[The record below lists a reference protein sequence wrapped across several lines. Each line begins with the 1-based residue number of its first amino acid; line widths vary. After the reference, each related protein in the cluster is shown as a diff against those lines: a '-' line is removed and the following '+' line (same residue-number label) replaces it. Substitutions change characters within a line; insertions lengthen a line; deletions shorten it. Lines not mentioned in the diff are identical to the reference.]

1 MVAADSVLTLEVQ
14 GQTGGW
20 IPTDDTALRAG
31 VLNRLTPYF
40 DVISA
45 TITRGSTVANILDF
59 QWFHWNYKAVI
70 AIKTRIGYAS
80 PDDVR
85 SIVASAF
92 YNAGGAMPSVSIRSL
107 GVTQGP
113 GVEQEGPS
121 LGGLFAGT
129 TAIVVLGL
137 VGLVYVI
144 AYAPNVR
151 DVARA
156 VR

>member
-20 IPTDDTALRAG
+20 VPTDDTGLRAG

-40 DVISA
+40 DVLGA
-45 TITRGSTVANILDF
+45 TITRGSTLSNILDF
-59 QWFHWNYKAVI
+59 QWFHWQYKAVLT
-70 AIKTRIGYAS
+70 IKTRIGYAS

-85 SIVASAF
+85 SIVAAAF

-107 GVTQGP
+107 GETQGP
-113 GVEQEGPS
+113 GVEQTGLG
-121 LGGLFAGT
+121 LGGLLTGS
-129 TAIVVLGL
+129 TALIVVGL

>member
-1 MVAADSVLTLEVQ
+1 MVRADSVLTLQVE

-20 IPTDDTALRAG
+20 VPIDDTALRAG

-40 DVISA
+40 DVIGA
-45 TITRGSTVANILDF
+45 TITRGSLLSNILDF
-59 QWFHWNYKAVI
+59 QWFHWQYSAIVT
-70 AIKTRIGYAS
+70 IKTRVGYAS
-80 PDDVR
+80 ADDVR

-92 YNAGGAMPSVSIRSL
+92 YNTGGAMPSISISSL
-107 GVTQGP
+107 GETQGS
-113 GVEQEGPS
+113 GVEQSGLG
-121 LGGLFAGT
+121 LGGLFAGS
-129 TAIVVLGL
+129 TALIVALA
-137 VGLVYVI
+137 VGLVLVV

>member
-1 MVAADSVLTLEVQ
+1 MVAADSVLTLEAQ

-31 VLNRLTPYF
+31 VLNRLTPFF
-40 DVISA
+40 DVLGA

-59 QWFHWNYKAVI
+59 QWFHWQYKAIVT
-70 AIKTRIGYAS
+70 IKTRIGYAS

-85 SIVASAF
+85 SIVGSAF
-92 YNAGGAMPSVSIRSL
+92 YQAGGAMPSITIRSL
-107 GVTQGP
+107 GETQGP
-113 GVEQEGPS
+113 GIEQEGPS
-121 LGGLFAGT
+121 LGGLFTGT
-129 TAIVVLGL
+129 TAVIVLGL